1 MSGSLLQDYLLCDEF
16 QQASALFDSGSAR
29 LGGFWGG
36 SFSFF
41 LGGWHGAR
49 REGAG
54 RCVLVTSCQDDA
66 DQLLEELEAFVP
78 GSAAVFPAWD
88 SLFLDS
94 SNPDPLVYGE
104 RLRTL
109 EQLLE
114 PEAGPAF
121 IVTPVHALVQPVP
134 QPDLLQDACVELV
147 QGRELSPAELAATLT
162 AKGYRNVPLAE
173 EAGEYS
179 SRGDIF
185 DVFPFSFFARVAP
198 SPGIFRR
205 PGRIHPQVRSRHPAF
220 PAGVGRGT
228 C

>member
-16 QQASALFDSGSAR
+16 KQASALLDSGSAR

-54 RCVLVTSCQDDA
+54 RCVLVTSCQEDA

-78 GSAAVFPAWD
+78 GSATAFPAWD

-109 EQLLE
+109 
-114 PEAGPAF
+114 
-121 IVTPVHALVQPVP
+121 
-134 QPDLLQDACVELV
+134 
-147 QGRELSPAELAATLT
+147 
-162 AKGYRNVPLAE
+162 
-173 EAGEYS
+173 
-179 SRGDIF
+179 
-185 DVFPFSFFARVAP
+185 
-198 SPGIFRR
+198 
-205 PGRIHPQVRSRHPAF
+205 
-220 PAGVGRGT
+220 
-228 C
+228 